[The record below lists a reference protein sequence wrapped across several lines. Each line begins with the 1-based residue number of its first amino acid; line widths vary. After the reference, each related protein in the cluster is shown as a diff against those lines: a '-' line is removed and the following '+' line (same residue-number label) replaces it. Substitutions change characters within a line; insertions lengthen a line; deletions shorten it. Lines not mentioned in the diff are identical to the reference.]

1 MFHKVL
7 FMSSSKFQDDLSE
20 IRSIMER
27 STKFL
32 SLSPWSAIM
41 AGVYAIAGAAIAFRR
56 IYPTN
61 VPDNPSRNQ
70 ADILTLAAIA
80 ATVLFASAITAIA
93 VNYKKAKANG
103 QNLWNAPAQRAF
115 INFAI
120 PMAAGGIFS
129 IILVIQGYFTL
140 IAASTLIFY
149 GLALVNTGNF
159 TFTDIR
165 ILGLWQLALGLLA
178 AALPSYGLAIWTIGF
193 GFLHLAY
200 GGILYWKYDRKPGKA

>member
-1 MFHKVL
+1 MN
-7 FMSSSKFQDDLSE
+7 SSKIQDDLSE

-41 AGVYAIAGAAIAFRR
+41 AGIYALAGAAIAFRR
-56 IYPTN
+56 IYSTN
-61 VPDNPSRNQ
+61 GQNSTNPELS
-70 ADILTLAAIA
+70 DTLPLAAIA
-80 ATVLFASAITAIA
+80 VIVLVFSAITAIT
-93 VNYKKAKANG
+93 VNHKKAKQAG
-103 QNLWNAPAQRAF
+103 HKLWNAPAQRAF
-115 INFAI
+115 INFSI

-129 IILVIQGYFTL
+129 ITLFIQGYFSL

-149 GLALVNTGNF
+149 GLALINAGNF

-178 AALPSYGLAIWTIGF
+178 AAFPQYGLLLWALGF
-193 GFLHLAY
+193 GCLHLAY
-200 GGILYWKYDRKPGKA
+200 GGILYWKYDRKPGQS